1 MSSRKWFAGAG
12 LIVAVSLALIGCGSP
27 KPGATVKAW
36 TSAMNSG
43 EYSKVEQFLSKN
55 MLAQSKEAGG
65 TDAIKMMADML
76 TKNGQMTELEVT
88 SETITDDR
96 ANVKFTV
103 HYKDGSTEPG
113 DVNLIKEDGSW
124 KVNF

>member
-1 MSSRKWFAGAG
+1 MSRKWFASAG
-12 LIVAVSLALIGCGSP
+12 LVLAVSLALVGCGGP

-43 EYSKVEQFLSKN
+43 EYSKVEQFLSKSVV
-55 MLAQSKEAGG
+55 AQSKEAGG

-76 TKNGQMTELEVT
+76 TKNGQMT
-88 SETITDDR
+88 SIDITEEKVEGDT

-103 HYKDGSTEPG
+103 HYKDGTTEPG
-113 DVNLIKEDGSW
+113 DVKLVKEDGGW
-124 KVNF
+124 KINF